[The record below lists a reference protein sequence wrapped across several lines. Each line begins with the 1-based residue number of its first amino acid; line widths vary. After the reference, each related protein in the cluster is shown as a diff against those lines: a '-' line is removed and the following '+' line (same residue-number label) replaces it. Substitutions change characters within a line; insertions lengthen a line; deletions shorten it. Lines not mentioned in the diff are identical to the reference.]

1 LVIVLSNLEKKSFIS
16 FLSLYLGSSF
26 LLIIVIA
33 ILYFN
38 TVASSMFENQRDN
51 MRTYASSIASKAIAS
66 HMYGKRFDYKNET
79 AYTIGMYDSRFN
91 ILYGQTIEEV
101 DFSKGIYLKD
111 KALFVIDQSAHLHL
125 GIKYIVLK
133 NTELF
138 NNIQTLKMQVI
149 FYTVVALVFV
159 AIIGYFLSRLFLKPI
174 ANERE
179 KLDKFIKDTTHE
191 LNTPISALLMSVSAL
206 KDEDSKVKER
216 IKLSSNRISNI
227 YDDLCYLLKDDVQN
241 HVAVE
246 DINLKSILEEQLL
259 LLEEYAKS
267 KRIEVNTS
275 LEDTSFQ
282 MDSESSKRLISN
294 ILSNAL
300 KYSKPNTAIEIELKN
315 KVLVVKDQGVGI
327 DSKNL
332 SKIKNRYVR
341 ANSSE
346 GGFGIGLDIVNSIC
360 KKYNIKF
367 TIDSQKEKGT
377 TVKLVF

>member
-1 LVIVLSNLEKKSFIS
+1 MVIVLSNLEKRSFFS
-16 FLSLYLGSSF
+16 FLTLYIGSSF

-38 TVASSMFENQRDN
+38 TVSSSMYESQRDN

-66 HMYGKRFDYKNET
+66 HMYGDSFNYKNET
-79 AYTIGMYDSRFN
+79 AYTIGMYDNRFN
-91 ILYGQTIEEV
+91 ILFGDEIKGI
-101 DFSKGIYLKD
+101 DFNKGIYQKEQ
-111 KALFVIDQSAHLHL
+111 ALYVIDQSAHLHL

-138 NNIQTLKMQVI
+138 NDTEKLKMQVI
-149 FYTVVALVFV
+149 LYTIIALIFV

-206 KDEDSKVKER
+206 KEEDSKVKER
-216 IKLSSNRISNI
+216 IKLSSTRISNI
-227 YDDLCYLLKDDVQN
+227 YDDLCYLLKDDIKTKLEVEN
-241 HVAVE
+241 INIKAV
-246 DINLKSILEEQLL
+246 LQEQLL
-259 LLEEYAKS
+259 LLEGYAKS
-267 KRIEVNTS
+267 KRITIESS
-275 LEDTSFQ
+275 LNDTSFQ

-294 ILSNAL
+294 ILTNAM
-300 KYSKPNTAIEIELKN
+300 KYSKPNTIITITLTN
-315 KVLVVKDQGVGI
+315 RILIVKDQGVGI
-327 DSKNL
+327 DEKNL
-332 SKIKNRYVR
+332 SKIKTRYVR

-360 KKYNIKF
+360 QKYKINF
-367 TIDSQKEKGT
+367 TIESKKAVGT
-377 TVKLVF
+377 VVKLEF